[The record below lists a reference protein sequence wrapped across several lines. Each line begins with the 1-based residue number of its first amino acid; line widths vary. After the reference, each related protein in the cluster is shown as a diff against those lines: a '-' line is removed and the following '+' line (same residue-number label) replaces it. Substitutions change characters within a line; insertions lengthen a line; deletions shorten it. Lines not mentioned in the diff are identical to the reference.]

1 MKINTCIPEAV
12 LYFSQWS
19 GKGYAVFAALGRQ
32 VQIAGL
38 ALHIC
43 LCAMLKSARKGLIVS
58 GVLAWEAITGGV
70 CQIPM
75 SSNEEAEKIAEQLK
89 REMEGGCLHEGE
101 VCPGLKVML
110 K

>member
-19 GKGYAVFAALGRQ
+19 GKGYAVF
-32 VQIAGL
+32 AGL

-58 GVLAWEAITGGV
+58 GVLAWEE
-70 CQIPM
+70 
-75 SSNEEAEKIAEQLK
+75 NEGEIAEQLK
-89 REMEGGCLHEGE
+89 REMEGVCLHEGE

>member
-58 GVLAWEAITGGV
+58 GVLAWEE
-70 CQIPM
+70 
-75 SSNEEAEKIAEQLK
+75 NEGKIAEQLNGK
-89 REMEGGCLHEGE
+89 WKGAVYMREKYAP
-101 VCPGLKVML
+101 V
-110 K
+110 

>member
-58 GVLAWEAITGGV
+58 GVLAWEE
-70 CQIPM
+70 
-75 SSNEEAEKIAEQLK
+75 NEGEIAEQLGK
-89 REMEGGCLHEGE
+89 WKGSVYMREKYAP
-101 VCPGLKVML
+101 V
-110 K
+110 

>member
-58 GVLAWEAITGGV
+58 GVLAWEE
-70 CQIPM
+70 
-75 SSNEEAEKIAEQLK
+75 NEGKIAEQLK
-89 REMEGGCLHEGE
+89 REMEGGCYMREKYAP
-101 VCPGLKVML
+101 V
-110 K
+110 

>member
-43 LCAMLKSARKGLIVS
+43 LCAMLKSARKEG
-58 GVLAWEAITGGV
+58 
-70 CQIPM
+70 
-75 SSNEEAEKIAEQLK
+75 KIAEQLK

>member
-1 MKINTCIPEAV
+1 MVSRIMITLRPNMKINTCIPEAV

-58 GVLAWEAITGGV
+58 GVLAWEE
-70 CQIPM
+70 
-75 SSNEEAEKIAEQLK
+75 NEGKIAEQLK

>member
-58 GVLAWEAITGGV
+58 GVLAWE
-70 CQIPM
+70 
-75 SSNEEAEKIAEQLK
+75 EKAGQLK
-89 REMEGGCLHEGE
+89 REMEGVCLHEGE

>member
-58 GVLAWEAITGGV
+58 GVLAWEE
-70 CQIPM
+70 
-75 SSNEEAEKIAEQLK
+75 NEGEIAEQLK
-89 REMEGGCLHEGE
+89 REWKGAVYMREKYAP
-101 VCPGLKVML
+101 V
-110 K
+110 

>member
-58 GVLAWEAITGGV
+58 GVLAWEE
-70 CQIPM
+70 
-75 SSNEEAEKIAEQLK
+75 NEGKIAEQLK
-89 REMEGGCLHEGE
+89 REMEGAVYMREKYAP
-101 VCPGLKVML
+101 V
-110 K
+110 

>member
-58 GVLAWEAITGGV
+58 GVLAWEE
-70 CQIPM
+70 
-75 SSNEEAEKIAEQLK
+75 NELKIAEQLK
-89 REMEGGCLHEGE
+89 LEMEGVFLHVGE
-101 VCPGLKVML
+101 VCPGLKVMF

>member
-19 GKGYAVFAALGRQ
+19 GKGY
-32 VQIAGL
+32 AGL

-58 GVLAWEAITGGV
+58 GVLAWEE
-70 CQIPM
+70 
-75 SSNEEAEKIAEQLK
+75 NEGEIAEQLK
-89 REMEGGCLHEGE
+89 REMEGVCLHEGE